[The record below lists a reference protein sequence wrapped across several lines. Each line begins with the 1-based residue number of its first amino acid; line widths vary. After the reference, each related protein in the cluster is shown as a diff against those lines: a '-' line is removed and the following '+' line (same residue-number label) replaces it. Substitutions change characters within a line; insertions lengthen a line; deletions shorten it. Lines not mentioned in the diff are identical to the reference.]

1 MLSRIVVT
9 LVLLGGLAAYVLLI
23 PPQTSG
29 GASLDV
35 LPLELSGLP
44 GEDLDIEQV
53 VLDDLNPDA
62 ILSRRYARPDGLP
75 VWLVII
81 YFENARLG
89 AHDPELC
96 YRSQGFQVSEAPT
109 DGIPTELGPIP
120 VVSFDAVRGARRE
133 MVRYFW
139 YTAGRQT
146 MAEVKAFR
154 DEMFFQGLKLNR
166 SFGAF
171 VRVSTLAG
179 EDPDLS
185 EDVLREYI
193 RDLAPYLPQMFP
205 DVPTQAKEDEPR

>member
-1 MLSRIVVT
+1 MLSRIVAT
-9 LVLLGGLAAYVLLI
+9 LLLLGGLAVYVLLI

-35 LPLELSGLP
+35 LPLDLSGLP
-44 GEDLDIEQV
+44 GEELAIEQM

-62 ILSRRYARPDGLP
+62 ILSRRNTRPDGLP

-96 YRSQGFQVSEAPT
+96 YRSQGFEVAEAPT
-109 DGIPTELGPIP
+109 GGIPTELGPIP
-120 VVSFDAVRGARRE
+120 VVSFDAVRGSRRE

-146 MAEVKAFR
+146 LAEVKAFR
-154 DEMFFQGLKLNR
+154 DEMFFQGLKSNR

-179 EDPDLS
+179 EDPALS
-185 EDVLREYI
+185 EEVLREYI
-193 RDLAPYLPQMFP
+193 RDLAPYLPRMFP
-205 DVPTQAKEDEPR
+205 DVPTQAKEDERR